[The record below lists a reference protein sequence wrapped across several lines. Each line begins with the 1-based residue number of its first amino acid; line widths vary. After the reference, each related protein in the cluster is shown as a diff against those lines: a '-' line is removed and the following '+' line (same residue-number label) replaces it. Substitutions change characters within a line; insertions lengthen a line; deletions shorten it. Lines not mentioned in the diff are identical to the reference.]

1 MSRHRSKY
9 KLKIIK
15 MIIEG
20 YDNHEIMKT
29 LQCSR
34 SLPGQIRRWWEEISE
49 EEQDKWLDLIEEP
62 CQPKAE
68 AEKGKPKSSFRSPAQ
83 IARGPYF
90 ISRG

>member
-1 MSRHRSKY
+1 MNRHRSKY

-15 MIIEG
+15 MIVEG
-20 YDNHEIMKT
+20 YDNQEIVKV

-34 SLPGQIRRWWEEISE
+34 SLPGQIRRWWEKLTAVQ
-49 EEQDKWLDLIEEP
+49 QDAWLDLIEGP
-62 CQPKAE
+62 CQPKKE
-68 AEKGKPKSSFRSPAQ
+68 VERENPKESFRTPNK